1 MMDVFL
7 LLVYL
12 GVGEDRR
19 MESNKMHFRDLTECN
34 FFARNLSKRYGTHR
48 DMRYID
54 KRDRVT
60 AYCVPKRVD
69 PNRVKFTNQAALLWL
84 TKTRA
89 RQQIRGP

>member
-19 MESNKMHFRDLTECN
+19 MEKQQDAFFRDLTECN

-69 PNRVKFTNQAALLWL
+69 PNRV
-84 TKTRA
+84 RVY
-89 RQQIRGP
+89 